1 MLISNHR
8 FELSKSHCR
17 IYFTYYYGFCTLL
30 PCVTNYYQHCWNGQ
44 NETLGLVQVHRLH
57 IYRPR
62 SYTQAKQE
70 HSLPPPPSNRRGRWD
85 VEDANIFDGDALTDS
100 GDQSQHAWCADVEQG

>member
-8 FELSKSHCR
+8 FELSKSHGR

-30 PCVTNYYQHCWNGQ
+30 PCITNYYQHCWNGQ
-44 NETLGLVQVHRLH
+44 NETLGLVQMHRLH

-62 SYTQAKQE
+62 SYTQAKQDE
-70 HSLPPPPSNRRGRWD
+70 HSLHPLPPAVGEVVGTWRM
-85 VEDANIFDGDALTDS
+85 
-100 GDQSQHAWCADVEQG
+100 